1 MWLYTREKKE
11 HDIATSELN
20 SLEKIQE
27 KNLMA
32 SLSSQNV
39 SVEVDKLELMQYF
52 VRLRAPFD
60 SVYT

>member
-1 MWLYTREKKE
+1 MVIYKGKKE